1 MALTMPRYFFD
12 TYDGESFIPDE
23 HGVVLEDLE
32 QARDEAV
39 RALPDLPRET
49 LPDCDRRDYVVE
61 VRDEAGRKVW
71 RAALSLVVE
80 RLTE

>member
-1 MALTMPRYFFD
+1 MPRYFFD
-12 TYDGESFIPDE
+12 TYDGEAFIRDE
-23 HGVVLEDLE
+23 DGLVLEDLQ

-39 RALPDLPRET
+39 LALPDIARET
-49 LPDCDRRDYVVE
+49 LPDGDRRDYVVE

-71 RAALSLVVE
+71 RATLSLVVE